1 MNNVDKLS
9 YLKACFQALAP
20 MEKKAWY
27 VNVFAIPIGKEVT
40 DLSSYDNLDLVA
52 TNTGLMF
59 VSVSETGKTLV
70 PISDYKKG
78 QPLFTMEDMIPV
90 DGTWISTIK
99 TAGEKRL
106 GGLLINRVAI
116 YPVVREKLPYIDTPI
131 TEHKIETLF
140 SDRMIERVESKDPE
154 KDVLISDYVDTMDRL
169 WFFTGIANLITM
181 ASSYKTIAAPPG
193 ARELADKLVAE
204 NKDKLGDPV
213 VVADIMSK
221 LTDLH
226 NKELEDD
233 PVAKRMFDKKAIT
246 ARKKLYLMYGE
257 TNDFVASLKSQPVTS
272 TMSQGIDTS
281 EEVFPRYMNDLRYAS
296 YSRGHSTQLSG
307 YSYKILQRSLA
318 GLEVTDTP
326 CTTKVGL
333 TRLISKADKVVGR
346 YVAKDGKWKLV
357 ENLNE
362 AGTYLGKVVTVRS
375 PAYCNTTNSNEV
387 CYACLGEMYK
397 GQKNAMNNL
406 AADFSGELMNLFLKR
421 MHTSGFGLTKID
433 DVDLFT

>member
-1 MNNVDKLS
+1 MDKLS

-27 VNVFAIPIGKEVT
+27 INVFAIPIGKEVT
-40 DLSSYDNLDLVA
+40 DLSSYDHLDLVA

-59 VSVSETGKTLV
+59 VTVTDTGKILV
-70 PISDYKKG
+70 PISDHKKG

-90 DGTWISTIK
+90 DGTWISTVK
-99 TAGEKRL
+99 TAAEKRL
-106 GGLLINRVAI
+106 GGLLINRVVI
-116 YPVVREKLPYIDTPI
+116 YPVVHEKLPYLDVPI
-131 TEHKIETLF
+131 TEQKIENMF
-140 SDRMIERVESKDPE
+140 SDKMVERSESKDPQ
-154 KDVLISDYVDTMDRL
+154 KDILISDYVDTMDRL
-169 WFFTGIANLITM
+169 WFFTGISNLITM
-181 ASSYKTIAAPPG
+181 ASSYKTIASTPG
-193 ARELADKLVAE
+193 ARELADKLISE
-204 NKDKLGDPV
+204 NKDKMDDPV
-213 VVADIMSK
+213 VVADIMGQ

-226 NKELEDD
+226 NKVLEDD
-233 PVAKRMFDKKAIT
+233 PVAKRMLDKKGIT
-246 ARKKLYLMYGE
+246 ARKKLHLMYGE

-326 CTTKVGL
+326 CNTKLGL
-333 TRLISKADKVVGR
+333 MRLITKADKIVGR
-346 YVAKDGKWKLV
+346 YVLKDGKWKLV
-357 ENLNE
+357 ENMAE
-362 AGTYLGKVVTVRS
+362 AGTYLGKLVKVRS
-375 PAYCNTTNSNEV
+375 AAYCATPNSNEV